1 MQENWTK
8 KHYLNGVRLTL
19 IVLVFD
25 KIIIVRIKNFIL
37 KIIVLRLKLVMKKSH
52 HLILF
57 SFFTLFS
64 LNSFS
69 TTTTPLQLNL
79 NKTPATQTTNTSIS
93 TSVATTPVI
102 VLKNS
107 EDLQQNDTPLTIA
120 VASNF
125 KLTAQHIAQQFSKT
139 FGIQVTISSASTS
152 TLYQQILYG
161 APFDLFL
168 SADEK
173 HVQLL
178 VGNGRAAQ
186 HAGFVYAQG
195 QLVFWQPNA
204 KQTLSV
210 GDLMQ
215 YNGRLAIANPK
226 FAPYGVAAKQTL
238 QAIDKWDSLQ
248 YVKGN
253 NINQAYQFV
262 ESGNIPA
269 GLVSHAAV
277 VQKHQKNYII
287 ISQKWYQPIKQVGII
302 LNNNRLEES
311 DLFRQFLLSDSI
323 QLYIKSQGY
332 N

>member
-1 MQENWTK
+1 
-8 KHYLNGVRLTL
+8 
-19 IVLVFD
+19 
-25 KIIIVRIKNFIL
+25 
-37 KIIVLRLKLVMKKSH
+37 MKKYH

-57 SFFTLFS
+57 IFFTLFS

-79 NKTPATQTTNTSIS
+79 NKTPATQTTNTS
-93 TSVATTPVI
+93 VPTTPAILLNKSKDV
-102 VLKNS
+102 
-107 EDLQQNDTPLTIA
+107 QQNDIPLTIA

-125 KLTAQHIAQQFSKT
+125 KLTAQHVAKQFSKT
-139 FGIQVTISSASTS
+139 FGIQVNISSASTA
-152 TLYQQILYG
+152 TLYQQILRG

-178 VGNGRAAQ
+178 LEQGTVEQ
-186 HAGFVYAQG
+186 QTGFVYAQG
-195 QLVFWQPNA
+195 KLVFWQPKADHKVN
-204 KQTLSV
+204 Q
-210 GDLMQ
+210 DDFMQ
-215 YNGRLAIANPK
+215 YDARLAIANPK

-238 QAIDKWDSLQ
+238 QAIDKWETLE

-262 ESGNIPA
+262 ESGNIAA
-269 GLVSHAAV
+269 GLVSYAAV

-287 ISQKWYQPIKQVGII
+287 ISQKWYLPIKQVGII
-302 LNNNRLEES
+302 LNSKHLKES
-311 DLFRQFLLSDSI
+311 ELFREFLLSDSI
-323 QLYIKSQGY
+323 QSYIQSQGY

>member
-1 MQENWTK
+1 
-8 KHYLNGVRLTL
+8 
-19 IVLVFD
+19 
-25 KIIIVRIKNFIL
+25 
-37 KIIVLRLKLVMKKSH
+37 MKKYH

-79 NKTPATQTTNTSIS
+79 NKTPATQTTNTS
-93 TSVATTPVI
+93 VPTTPAILLNKSKDV
-102 VLKNS
+102 
-107 EDLQQNDTPLTIA
+107 QQNDTPLTIA

-125 KLTAQHIAQQFSKT
+125 KLTAQHVAQQFSKT
-139 FGIQVTISSASTS
+139 FGIQVNISSASTA
-152 TLYQQILYG
+152 TLYQQILRG

-178 VGNGRAAQ
+178 LEQGAVEQ
-186 HAGFVYAQG
+186 QTSFVYAQG
-195 QLVFWQPNA
+195 KLVFWQPKADHKVN
-204 KQTLSV
+204 Q
-210 GDLMQ
+210 DDFMQ
-215 YNGRLAIANPK
+215 YDARLAIANPK

-238 QAIDKWDSLQ
+238 QAIDKWETLE

-262 ESGNIPA
+262 ESGNIAA
-269 GLVSHAAV
+269 GLVSYAAV

-287 ISQKWYQPIKQVGII
+287 ISQKWYLPIKQVGII
-302 LNNNRLEES
+302 LNSKHLKES
-311 DLFRQFLLSDSI
+311 ELFREFLLSDSI
-323 QLYIKSQGY
+323 QSYIQSQGY